1 MFYEIGVH
9 DDGCNFGIRKSMIY
23 ETIAVLFYNARQLEK
38 EHTVKGENVEISL
51 EIVQVRKGLIEDCY
65 SLQIKLELINV
76 DLASLITQSNE
87 SSDSQEGIDSDDESE
102 DSEG

>member
-1 MFYEIGVH
+1 MTNTSVNSKRGQMWRRIRNGKGRVFYEIGVH

-38 EHTVKGENVEISL
+38 EHTVKEENVEVSL
-51 EIVQVRKGLIEDCY
+51 EIMHVRKGMIDSCY

-76 DLASLITQSNE
+76 DLASLIT
-87 SSDSQEGIDSDDESE
+87 
-102 DSEG
+102 